1 MNGIFG
7 SKRYLLLEC
16 SVSKRRTGRH
26 SNRGTL
32 GGGMVG
38 GSQNDLVNSRRPYA
52 LVQVIV
58 KMIAISCE
66 YLAVRKYNIGYI
78 FGLLIV

>member
-1 MNGIFG
+1 MGTIVEEMARG
-7 SKRYLLLEC
+7 SP
-16 SVSKRRTGRH
+16 
-26 SNRGTL
+26 
-32 GGGMVG
+32 
-38 GSQNDLVNSRRPYA
+38 NDLVKSRRPYA

-78 FGLLIV
+78 FGILILKK